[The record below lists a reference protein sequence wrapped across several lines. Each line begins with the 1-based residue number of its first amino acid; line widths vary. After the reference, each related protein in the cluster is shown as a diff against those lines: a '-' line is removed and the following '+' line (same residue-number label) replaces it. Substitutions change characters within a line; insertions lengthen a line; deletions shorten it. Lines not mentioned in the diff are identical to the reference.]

1 MNLDRFTVKSQEALE
16 RAQRIARENGN
27 PDLGNF
33 HLLAALLT
41 EDESPVAA
49 VLEKLGARRE
59 AIANEVA
66 EALGRL
72 PRVQGGSMRAG
83 PAFVAT
89 LDHAEDIA
97 QSLKDEFVSVEH
109 LLLALAEPDADDA
122 AKLTS
127 AAARAHAA
135 VLPFRATPAGWLLT
149 LRF

>member
-83 PAFVAT
+83 PADPST
-89 LDHAEDIA
+89 
-97 QSLKDEFVSVEH
+97 
-109 LLLALAEPDADDA
+109 
-122 AKLTS
+122 TS
-127 AAARAHAA
+127 ATSSSSTRTPRSDTPCARTIS
-135 VLPFRATPAGWLLT
+135 TPAWPT
-149 LRF
+149 SLR

>member
-66 EALGRL
+66 EALGGNTSQPTDVARNLGVVWQSRDVDVVAFGIERIGELGEL
-72 PRVQGGSMRAG
+72 PRRIGEA
-83 PAFVAT
+83 
-89 LDHAEDIA
+89 
-97 QSLKDEFVSVEH
+97 VEKH
-109 LLLALAEPDADDA
+109 DGFRGAM
-122 AKLTS
+122 
-127 AAARAHAA
+127 A
-135 VLPFRATPAGWLLT
+135 VR
-149 LRF
+149 